1 MIVAERAARQEAES
15 AAALAQAEAANAQ
28 ADLSSHG
35 ALIAHL
41 KLEIEKLRRQLYG
54 QRSERKLRLLD
65 QLELQLEEL
74 EASATEDEL
83 AAEKAAKKAQTVR
96 SFTRRRPVRK
106 PFPEDIERERVVLA
120 APMSYPC
127 CGSGKLSKLGEDVTQ
142 TLEIVPRRWKLI
154 ETVREKFSCR
164 ACQTIT

>member
-1 MIVAERAARQEAES
+1 MIVAERAARQEAEA

-54 QRSERKLRLLD
+54 QRSERKVRLLD
-65 QLELQLEEL
+65 QLELELEEL

-83 AAEKAAKKAQTVR
+83 AAG
-96 SFTRRRPVRK
+96 P
-106 PFPEDIERERVVLA
+106 
-120 APMSYPC
+120 
-127 CGSGKLSKLGEDVTQ
+127 Q
-142 TLEIVPRRWKLI
+142 TLPRGY
-154 ETVREKFSCR
+154 
-164 ACQTIT
+164 